1 MMVEIDT
8 LFQTETAKKN
18 IPFSGADTYV
28 AYKRDYP
35 PNRAKNALQI
45 VSLAAYASETNN
57 VWKMHANVRLKDR
70 HDKLLDGSG
79 FSIG

>member
-1 MMVEIDT
+1 M
-8 LFQTETAKKN
+8 
-18 IPFSGADTYV
+18 
-28 AYKRDYP
+28 RDYP
-35 PNRAKNALQI
+35 TAPRAKNALQI

-79 FSIG
+79 FLSDRSN